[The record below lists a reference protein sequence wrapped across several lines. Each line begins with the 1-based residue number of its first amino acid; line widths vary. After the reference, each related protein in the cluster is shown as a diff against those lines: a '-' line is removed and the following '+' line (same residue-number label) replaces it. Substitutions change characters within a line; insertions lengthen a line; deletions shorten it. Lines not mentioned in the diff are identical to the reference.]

1 MPTMVRQLRYNLH
14 IDLSETCLAGG
25 TVAVVVVAA
34 DAVADD
40 RDDVVLEN
48 QDQEQDQDQEDQEP
62 SSHWSWSSTLP

>member
-1 MPTMVRQLRYNLH
+1 MVRQLRYNLH
-14 IDLSETCLAGG
+14 IDLSETCLAGD
-25 TVAVVVVAA
+25 TVAVVVA